1 MITIPEALPLDT
13 SYPSS
18 ILISDLENLLVPELS
33 VSKSDSKADG
43 SDLATARMPV
53 RDKQVMGNILSI
65 PTRLPA
71 LASLAKPETLFLSQ
85 VPYHIILQIRHNSI
99 SVQGS
104 HQPSLQLLNDYFE
117 KYARIDRND
126 SRKVRQITGSDATDF
141 FIEQTY

>member
-1 MITIPEALPLDT
+1 MIPEALPLNT
-13 SYPSS
+13 LYPSS
-18 ILISDLENLLVPELS
+18 ILISDLENLFAPEPSL
-33 VSKSDSKADG
+33 SKSASEAEDN
-43 SDLATARMPV
+43 DLATVHVPV
-53 RDKQVMGNILSI
+53 RDKQMVGNKSST

-85 VPYHIILQIRHNSI
+85 VPYHIILQTRENSI

-126 SRKVRQITGSDATDF
+126 SRKVRQITGSNAS
-141 FIEQTY
+141 